1 MHVKRRSLLGPLNVD
16 YDVRYSDAVPPLVYR
31 SGGSLVFSALGTWL
45 VSRTGAD
52 DELAATDFD
61 EVTIFKYHNRG
72 TFLAT
77 VMGEEYGERCAPHR
91 ARGLTRS
98 YFALTR
104 RVC

>member
-1 MHVKRRSLLGPLNVD
+1 MCSRRNRRAFVCCQ
-16 YDVRYSDAVPPLVYR
+16 
-31 SGGSLVFSALGTWL
+31 
-45 VSRTGAD
+45 
-52 DELAATDFD
+52 
-61 EVTIFKYHNRG
+61 VTIFKYHNRG

-77 VMGEEYGERCAPHR
+77 VMGEEYGERCAGHR